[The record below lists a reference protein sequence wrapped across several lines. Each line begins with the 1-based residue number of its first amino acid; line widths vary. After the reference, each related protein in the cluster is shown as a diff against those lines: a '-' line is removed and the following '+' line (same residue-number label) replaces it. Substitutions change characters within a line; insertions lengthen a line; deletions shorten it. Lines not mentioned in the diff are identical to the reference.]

1 MTDRR
6 SGDGSAGIDRRTLL
20 KGIAKAG
27 AVAWAVPVVHTLNM
41 RVANAQTASPRT
53 ECYCVE
59 WRPSDQPQCG
69 EQPSGRGTC
78 GICPPDTV
86 AGGCAPGHFSVTLG
100 GGGAWVVNMSPGC
113 TFLDGVAY
121 SKCSAPAVCEPAAV
135 GPGATS
141 ATFFPCGDSG
151 DHAIHHIEFVFCC
164 EVA

>member
-1 MTDRR
+1 MTD
-6 SGDGSAGIDRRTLL
+6 GTPEGGVDRRTAL
-20 KGIAKAG
+20 KKIAKAG

-41 RVANAQTASPRT
+41 RAAAAQAASPRT

-59 WRPSDQPQCG
+59 WRPSDQPQCA

-86 AGGCAPGHFSVTLG
+86 AGGCGPGHFSVGIGSQGT
-100 GGGAWVVNMSPGC
+100 WVVTMNAGC

-121 SKCSAPAVCEPAAV
+121 SKCAAPAVCEPAAV
-135 GPGATS
+135 GPSATS
-141 ATFFPCGDSG
+141 ATFFPCSDSEN
-151 DHAIHHIEFVFCC
+151 HAIHHIEFVFCC